1 MAATLVVSRRLFP
14 IKVLHLWVQVNL
26 IVGFGYFVKV
36 GFEWGIE
43 IRDVS
48 EGEEVQREAASM
60 ADDQLNF
67 SHWSGC

>member
-1 MAATLVVSRRLFP
+1 M
-14 IKVLHLWVQVNL
+14 QVNL

-48 EGEEVQREAASM
+48 EGEEVQREDSM
-60 ADDQLNF
+60 AVQLNF
-67 SHWSGC
+67 SHWSSC